1 MATHRVTDP
10 DAVEGVGLRDWGGDP
25 ERRARAMQSAGG
37 AILMVTVAGIVL
49 CFVATAFGLAPLAV
63 PVLVLLVPAA
73 FGGSALRARG
83 AARLRRM
90 QVEAARRE

>member
-1 MATHRVTDP
+1 MLST
-10 DAVEGVGLRDWGGDP
+10 
-25 ERRARAMQSAGG
+25 GG
-37 AILMVTVAGIVL
+37 AILMFSVVGIVL
-49 CFVATAFGLAPLAV
+49 CFIATAFGLAPLAV

-73 FGGSALRARG
+73 FGASSLRARG